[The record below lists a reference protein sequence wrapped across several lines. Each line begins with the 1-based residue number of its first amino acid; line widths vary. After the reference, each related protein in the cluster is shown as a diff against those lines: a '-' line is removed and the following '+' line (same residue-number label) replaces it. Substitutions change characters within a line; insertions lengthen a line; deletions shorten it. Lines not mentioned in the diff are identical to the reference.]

1 MTYRQV
7 ARKLR
12 KLGCREREDIGR
24 GSHQGWIREGTSLS
38 TTVPDKGS
46 RDIAIGTIRAIVRQ
60 LDLGRIQICLS
71 LHILLVPKDG
81 MRHLP
86 EVNQRLTIAQ
96 QLEATQ

>member
-24 GSHQGWIREGTSLS
+24 GSHRGWIRVGTSLS

-46 RDIAIGTIRAIVRQ
+46 RDIAIGTLRAIVRQ
-60 LDLGRIQICLS
+60 LDLDWEEF
-71 LHILLVPKDG
+71 K
-81 MRHLP
+81 
-86 EVNQRLTIAQ
+86 A
-96 QLEATQ
+96 A